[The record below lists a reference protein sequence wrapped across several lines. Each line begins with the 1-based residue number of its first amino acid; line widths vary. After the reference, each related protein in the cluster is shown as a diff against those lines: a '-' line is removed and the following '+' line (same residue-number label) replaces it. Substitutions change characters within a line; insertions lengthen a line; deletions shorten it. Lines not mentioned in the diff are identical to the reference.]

1 MTIEEFIEAQTLV
14 EECLALAPKLE
25 AARRD
30 ALPHSP
36 ISDGGDPLRPIL
48 RVDDVPVRD
57 PSAAAKFIQGFSA
70 ELDAKVARLR
80 ELGLETT
87 TEELA
92 QYHRPSWQ
100 SCYSGTGPAPDPELL
115 PLQRRVTN

>member
-30 ALPHSP
+30 ALPRPP
-36 ISDGGDPLRPIL
+36 ISDGGEPLPPLL

-57 PSAAAKFIQGFSA
+57 PAAAARFIEGFSA

-100 SCYSGTGPAPDPELL
+100 PCYPGTGPKADPELL
-115 PLQRRVTN
+115 PLQRRATN